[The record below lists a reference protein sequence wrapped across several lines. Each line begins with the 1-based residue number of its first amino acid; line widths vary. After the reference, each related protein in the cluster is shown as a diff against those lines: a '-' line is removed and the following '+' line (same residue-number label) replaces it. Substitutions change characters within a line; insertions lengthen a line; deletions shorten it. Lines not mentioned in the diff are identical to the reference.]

1 MVRAV
6 ALLLAVVAASLLL
19 GAFWR
24 ASALRLVATHHE
36 GLGLWP
42 GAVPPRVR
50 CAPWQPGER
59 SALRPP
65 VPRR

>member
-19 GAFWR
+19 GAFW
-24 ASALRLVATHHE
+24 LRVW
-36 GLGLWP
+36 GLWP